1 MVATHGFSPRLLFT
15 GLGLT
20 MMLFVSFAAPM
31 LVVYW
36 TVKLWGRFT
45 ETHLGALVGTVISGA
60 LMVVIGAAVLD
71 SFRAALQPAVIV
83 FSTGDWFVKDVAPWL
98 GVAVV
103 VWIVGAFLAGICMPI
118 IEQITDAGAPQAAP
132 ETQQEEA
139 DDCDGLPGG

>member
-20 MMLFVSFAAPM
+20 MMLFVAFAAPM

-36 TVKLWGRFT
+36 TLKLWGRFN
-45 ETHLGALVGTVISGA
+45 ETHLGALVSTVLSA
-60 LMVVIGAAVLD
+60 TLMVVIGAAILD
-71 SFRAALQPAVIV
+71 ASRAAVGPAVAIA

-103 VWIVGAFLAGICMPI
+103 VWIVGAFLAGVCMPI
-118 IEQITDAGAPQAAP
+118 IERLTDAGSQTAP

-139 DDCDGLPGG
+139 DG